1 MRGRAGHQ
9 ADCGQAP
16 DSSGLLRRG
25 LELLEV
31 PDAAQAAALL
41 ERYLQEI
48 GKWNPRFGFVK
59 ADGEELIVKHVFDS
73 LSAWR
78 IVRDLAEGA
87 WGAGGEH
94 RGAESGRPGAG
105 TVLDIGS
112 GAGFPGIPLA
122 AVLPSLGFTLME
134 RSAKRAAFL
143 ANCAL
148 ILGLRNVRVLEE
160 DLSAASG
167 EYEVITFRA
176 VAPLDRFFADLL
188 HARVRCRAV
197 AAYKGREARARE
209 ELECMRDAG
218 MAFDSEITRV
228 RVPFMDEERHIVSI
242 RLNRNEE
249 ISPR

>member
-1 MRGRAGHQ
+1 MKGREDRTPSGPA
-9 ADCGQAP
+9 ADE
-16 DSSGLLRRG
+16 SGLLRRG
-25 LELLEV
+25 LGILEV
-31 PDAAQAAALL
+31 PDAARAASLL
-41 ERYLQEI
+41 ERYLEEI

-59 ADGEELIVKHVFDS
+59 AHGEELIVKHVFDS

-78 IVRDLAEGA
+78 IVGDLAGGS
-87 WGAGGEH
+87 WGSGEEP

-122 AVLPSLGFTLME
+122 VALPSLDFTLME

-143 ANCAL
+143 SNCAL
-148 ILGLRNVRVLEE
+148 ILGLKNVRVLEE

-176 VAPLDRFFADLL
+176 FAPLDRFFADLL
-188 HARVRCRAV
+188 RARIGCRAV

-209 ELECMRDAG
+209 ELERMRGAG

-228 RVPFMDEERHIVSI
+228 EVPFMDEERHIVSI

-249 ISPR
+249 SSPG